1 MDRIEAMTTFVRVVE
16 TGSFTKAAET
26 LQISRTRATQQV
38 QQLEAHLHIKLL
50 NRTTRKVNVTTDGA
64 AYYERV
70 VRLLAD
76 LEDIESGVSY
86 ASAQPKGKL
95 KVDVPSPLARIILM
109 PALPAFHARYP
120 ELQIDM
126 GVSDRTIDLIGESA
140 DCVIRGGDMV
150 DQSLRGRHVGD
161 LQLGLYAAPA
171 YLSGKSALSDPRDL
185 ESSAHRIVGFLWGR
199 TGKTYPIVL
208 RRDGVTVAIEGR
220 YVVAVDDGN
229 AYLEAGVAGMGVLW
243 LPEYM
248 AKQYVADGK
257 LQPLLQNW
265 RLNPIPLHVA
275 YPHNRY
281 VSSRLRVFID
291 WVAELMAEHAPIDRS
306 PSPRH

>member
-1 MDRIEAMTTFVRVVE
+1 MDRLEAMTAFVRVVE

-26 LQISRTRATQQV
+26 LQISRTRVTQQV

-50 NRTTRKVNVTTDGA
+50 NRTTRKVSVTTDGA

-76 LEDIESGVSY
+76 LNDIESSVSY
-86 ASAQPKGKL
+86 ASAQPKGRL
-95 KVDVPSPLARIILM
+95 KVDVPSPLARFILM
-109 PALPAFHARYP
+109 PALPAFHTRYP

-126 GVSDRTIDLIGESA
+126 GVSDRTIDLIGENV
-140 DCVIRGGDMV
+140 DCVIRGGDMA

-161 LQLGLYAAPA
+161 LQLGLYAAPS
-171 YLSGKSALSDPRDL
+171 YLAGRSTLSDPREL

-199 TGKTYPIVL
+199 TGKTYPVVL
-208 RRDGVTVAIEGR
+208 RRHAETVAIEGR

-248 AKQYVADGK
+248 AKQYVAEGM
-257 LQPLLQNW
+257 LQPLLQDW
-265 RLNPIPLHVA
+265 RLDPIPLHVA

-291 WVAELMAEHAPIDRS
+291 WVAELMAEHAPIGRH
-306 PSPRH
+306 PAPRY

>member
-1 MDRIEAMTTFVRVVE
+1 MDRLEAMTAFVRVVE

-38 QQLEAHLHIKLL
+38 QQLEAQLHIKLL

-95 KVDVPSPLARIILM
+95 KVDVPSPLARFILI

-126 GVSDRTIDLIGESA
+126 GVSDRTIDLIGESV
-140 DCVIRGGDMV
+140 DCVIRGGDMA
-150 DQSLRGRHVGD
+150 DQSLQGRHVGD

-171 YLSGKSALSDPRDL
+171 YLAGRSALADPREL
-185 ESSAHRIVGFLWGR
+185 ESIAHRIVGFLWGS
-199 TGKTYPIVL
+199 TGKTYPVVL
-208 RRDGVTVAIEGR
+208 RRDGVTVTIEGR

-248 AKQYVADGK
+248 AKKYVADGK
-257 LQPLLQNW
+257 LQPLLQDW
-265 RLNPIPLHVA
+265 HLNPIPLHVA
-275 YPHNRY
+275 YPQNRY

-291 WVAELMAEHAPIDRS
+291 WVAELMAEHAPVDRHS
-306 PSPRH
+306 APPD